1 MLALVTPPKP
11 SRESRIEAALRA
23 EYPKSLS
30 AKALM
35 NRAGLSWREAP
46 VCSFVSLCISF
57 SKINQSLRG
66 SGWQAVRTGGTPDDY
81 YQLIHASGGAD

>member
-1 MLALVTPPKP
+1 MGKAARVSPKP
-11 SRESRIEAALRA
+11 SRESRIETALLA
-23 EYPKSLS
+23 EYPNRIS

-57 SKINQSLRG
+57 SKLNQALSG
-66 SGWQAVRTGGTPDDY
+66 SGFQAMRSGGTPDDQY
-81 YQLIHASGGAD
+81 WLSKDG